1 MDKKTYQ
8 IATKEKLDAQKH
20 IKNIEAKDEKGMEK
34 INTSN
39 GEITNGS
46 KPNYKNYLIIGAAI
60 VALAIAYK
68 MFKKK

>member
-1 MDKKTYQ
+1 MDKKTYK

-20 IKNIEAKDEKGMEK
+20 IKSIEPKDEKTVETPIIADSEESQTG
-34 INTSN
+34 
-39 GEITNGS
+39 